1 MQSWLA
7 QTLIFLAN
15 RLQICALVISK
26 LCKNYEFCL
35 IPLSV
40 SEKRPRPTLE
50 NFFELALTILIKI
63 KEKGNSKLKKVPSNI
78 DAFA

>member
-1 MQSWLA
+1 MNLA
-7 QTLIFLAN
+7 ELISF
-15 RLQICALVISK
+15 
-26 LCKNYEFCL
+26 L

-50 NFFELALTILIKI
+50 NFFELAPTILIKI
-63 KEKGNSKLKKVPSNI
+63 KEKGNSKLKKLPSNI